1 MKSTKLHAVVFA
13 LLCVLMIGG
22 WVAYPHEPLTH
33 TIGITKPPTPTPTPY
48 YHNVALLGYGGG
60 SHEGGALT
68 DSLIV
73 ARIDDRAQK
82 ITLVS
87 VPRDLW
93 VPLPLGKDGALVPQ
107 KINAAYAYG
116 LDDTTY
122 PNKKPEYQYKNGG
135 GGALAKY
142 ALSQV
147 IGEPIDHFAAVSFRS
162 FTSLIDQLGGIT
174 IARDRAFLDEWY
186 PIDGK
191 ENELCDHK
199 EEEIKDLVATLSGR
213 LLEQEFPC
221 RYEKLDLTAGTHH
234 LDGASALKY
243 ARSRKSETE
252 GGDFYRSQHQ
262 KQVLEAIKTKALSIN
277 SFPALV
283 RVATSISQYID
294 TDFALTDTPG
304 LLKEYL
310 RKKDYAIQ
318 SVALTLENVLDEGR
332 GPHGQYILTPQYD
345 ETKWQIVH
353 EYLQER
359 YTGLSEA
366 SSTAKLR
373 KKYAPTP
380 TSTPKV
386 GKDSANSKS
395 KNQN

>member
-1 MKSTKLHAVVFA
+1 
-13 LLCVLMIGG
+13 MIGG
-22 WVAYPHEPLTH
+22 WFVYPHTPITA
-33 TIGITKPPTPTPTPY
+33 TIGLTQLPTPTPTPY
-48 YHNVALLGYGGG
+48 FHNIALLGYGGG

-68 DSLIV
+68 DSMMIV
-73 ARIDDRAQK
+73 RIDDRAQK
-82 ITLVS
+82 ISLIS

-93 VPLPLGKDGALVPQ
+93 IPLPLGKNGELVPQ

-122 PNKKPEYQYKNGG
+122 PNKKTEYKYKNGG

-142 ALSQV
+142 ALSKV
-147 IGEPIDHFAAVSFRS
+147 IGEPVDHVVAVSFRT
-162 FTSLIDQLGGIT
+162 FTSLVDQLGGISIT
-174 IARDRAFLDEWY
+174 RDQAFLDEWY

-191 ENELCDHK
+191 EKELCDHK
-199 EEEIKDLVATLSGR
+199 GEEIKDLIATLSGR

-221 RYEKLDLTAGTHH
+221 RYEKLELGVGTHQ

-243 ARSRKSETE
+243 ARSRKSDTE

-262 KQVLEAIKTKALSIN
+262 RQVLEAIKSKALSIN
-277 SFPALV
+277 SFPSLV

-294 TDFALTDTPG
+294 TDFRLTDIPG
-304 LLKEYL
+304 LVKEYL

-332 GPHGQYILTPQYD
+332 GPQGQYILTPQYD
-345 ETKWQIVH
+345 ETQWDIVH

-359 YTGLSEA
+359 YSGQSEA

-380 TSTPKV
+380 TPTPKV
-386 GKDSANSKS
+386 EKDNTNSKS
-395 KNQN
+395 KNQNQ